1 MENLIDL
8 SGSGPNPISSSGP
21 ISIDTTTFSK
31 DKINEKIVYSD
42 YAVYSILNYGN
53 LGLSYN
59 DVSNSLYRSVV
70 LSCPERRLLCFSP
83 PKTHD
88 VSEFIKKCPLLFGE
102 PDLLINEIVE
112 GVMIN
117 LFYEPRS
124 SMWEISTKSGVSGRY
139 SYGIDRKTNERPTFL
154 KLFLDTL
161 HASKSDDLNDLELVK
176 HLPKD
181 MCYSF
186 ILQHPKNK
194 ICLDLSE
201 PALYLAAVY
210 LIEHADKARVRLINP
225 RYYKK
230 WPIFQYTPIRFPEE
244 IDPNKSLNDIVCQEM
259 SIQRNIKNRGVMIT
273 RLNTGEMF
281 QIQNIEYLKLF
292 KRRNAHH
299 DLLYKYLCFLHIGK
313 ISEYLSFYPLEKK
326 AFRRHAAQFNDF
338 ITNVYDSYVLKY
350 VLKKNVRIKET
361 YYKHIYKL
369 HYDVY
374 IPSLKRD
381 VRNGPGKGT
390 EKQKITLNVVREYF
404 MKQEPHVLAGNLRSP
419 CQ

>member
-1 MENLIDL
+1 MENIIDL
-8 SGSGPNPISSSGP
+8 SQSEAIIVDTIS
-21 ISIDTTTFSK
+21 FSK

-42 YAVYSILNYGN
+42 YAVYSILNYGS

-70 LSCPERRLLCFSP
+70 LSCPDRKLLCYSP
-83 PKTHD
+83 HKTHD
-88 VSEFIKKCPLLFGE
+88 ISEFIKKCPLLFGE
-102 PDLLINEIVE
+102 PNLLINEIVE

-124 SMWEISTKSGVSGRY
+124 SMWEISTKSGVSGLY
-139 SYGIDRKTNERPTFL
+139 SYGKDRKENDRRTFL
-154 KLFLDTL
+154 TLFLEAL
-161 HASKSDDLNDLELVK
+161 RASVKDELNDLELVK

-186 ILQHPKNK
+186 ILQHPENK
-194 ICLDLSE
+194 ICLNVVE
-201 PALYLAAVY
+201 PAVYLVAVY
-210 LIEHADKARVRLINP
+210 LIENTDKARVRLINP

-230 WPIFQYTPIRFPEE
+230 WPIFQYTAIRFPEE
-244 IDPNKSLNDIVCQEM
+244 INPNKSLNDIVSEEM
-259 SIQRNIKNRGVMIT
+259 SIQRKIKNRGVMIT

-281 QIQNIEYLKLF
+281 EIQNIEYLKLF

-313 ISEYLSFYPLEKK
+313 ISDYLSFYPLEKK
-326 AFRRHAAQFNDF
+326 AFRRYASQFNDF

-350 VLKKNVRIKET
+350 VLKRNVRIKEE

-374 IPSLKRD
+374 IPSLKMG
-381 VRNGPGKGT
+381 VKNGTGI
-390 EKQKITLNVVREYF
+390 QKITLNLVREYF
-404 MKQEPHVLAGNLRSP
+404 MKQEPHVLAGNLRFP
-419 CQ
+419 Q